1 MADRMDRGG
10 ERSRPSVRLALRPK
24 LALWAV
30 AVLVVGTALGLVSN
44 TLSPIISRDIATVDP
59 NITLTVTGVPSTAS
73 AGDVFNVVATLK
85 NNANRPAPAV
95 LRFDVRNPV
104 GIAFEEITVY
114 AQCGAEAR
122 VTSKTLI
129 YYVGWHGP
137 LLAPNGTQF
146 SPGTKVAQVET
157 ILGARAHW
165 PIVLRE
171 IQERDPNGYAELIDP
186 GLNASLGPQG
196 TSSQA
201 LRVLYYYG
209 MVSPS
214 DARSPNPGDWHLK
227 VPFSDTIVATGG
239 GFPYGFEVEISLV
252 AKGSYEFDFWA
263 ELPDGYGMPNHDWK
277 CAPL

>member
-1 MADRMDRGG
+1 MA
-10 ERSRPSVRLALRPK
+10 LLI
-24 LALWAV
+24 V
-30 AVLVVGTALGLVSN
+30 AVLIAGTALGLVST
-44 TLSPIISRDIATVDP
+44 TLSPIVSRDIAHVNP

-95 LRFDVRNPV
+95 LRFEVRNPA
-104 GIAFEEITVY
+104 GIMFDEITVY

-157 ILGARAHW
+157 LLGARAHW
-165 PIVLRE
+165 SVVLRE
-171 IQERDPNGYAELIDP
+171 IQERDPSGYAELIDP

-196 TSSQA
+196 SFSQA
-201 LRVLYYYG
+201 LKVLYYYG
-209 MVSPS
+209 MVRPADETSP
-214 DARSPNPGDWHLK
+214 DPGDWHLK

-239 GFPYGFEVEISLV
+239 GSPYGFEVEISLV
-252 AKGSYEFDFWA
+252 AQGSYEFDFWA
-263 ELPDGYGMPNHDWK
+263 QLPDGYGMPNHDWK